1 MHTAHQNQASKANN
15 QRAKRNTKSQKQSNQ
30 HQLEHG
36 QKQNNKEQKTK
47 PRWAST
53 AQTKRKHS
61 NKHTK
66 GQLQRP
72 GCWRADKRKQTL
84 SFYNNSGGFIQ
95 HPASVLSLS
104 LCLDLSV
111 QSPSNKVISFLSLVP
126 LPLHQILLPSLC
138 FTRPF
143 LPLLASFFP
152 PLPPPLLLPSASLAF
167 LLCLL
172 CGVGSSCPLF
182 FQKID

>member
-104 LCLDLSV
+104 VSTSLSNHL
-111 QSPSNKVISFLSLVP
+111 QTKSFPSFLSCHFLSTKSSSHPFVSHG
-126 LPLHQILLPSLC
+126 LSFLSSLPS
-138 FTRPF
+138 
-143 LPLLASFFP
+143 FP
-152 PLPPPLLLPSASLAF
+152 HMQRCQSCWSR
-167 LLCLL
+167 CHDN
-172 CGVGSSCPLF
+172 GSSRVS
-182 FQKID
+182 